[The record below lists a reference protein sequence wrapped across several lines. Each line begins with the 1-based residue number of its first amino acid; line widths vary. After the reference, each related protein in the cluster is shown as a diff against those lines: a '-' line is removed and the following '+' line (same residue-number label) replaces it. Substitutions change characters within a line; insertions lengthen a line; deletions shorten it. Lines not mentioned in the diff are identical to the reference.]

1 MNKQNAFNI
10 FFRYLFLLILG
21 LGNLYIFYV
30 IFTPLTIY
38 PVKFILSSFYS
49 LELSGNSLIINGYT
63 IQLIEACIAGAAYYL
78 LTILNLATSM
88 PLKKR
93 LYSLSFSFTI
103 FLFLNISRIVILSML
118 FVNNSAYF
126 DFSHKFFW
134 YGLST
139 IFVVAIWFLTV
150 YKFKIENIPF
160 YSDFLSLKKA
170 IKKN

>member
-10 FFRYLFLLILG
+10 FFRYFILLILG
-21 LGNLYIFYV
+21 LGNLFIFYV

-38 PVKFILSSFYS
+38 PVKFILSLFYS
-49 LELSGNSLIINGYT
+49 LELSGNSLIVNGYT